1 MARSV
6 LCFLPILFLA
16 SSLAEESH
24 YFESVSYSIET
35 SQVGTSLTCE
45 LQVVSL
51 QPNLSSVD
59 VRVPYPSSAL
69 LSQPILMVGKS
80 VVTPS
85 IRLLE
90 NETVLTIGLGGM
102 KVGQVKSVGIWYI
115 VRGGIDLEP
124 GSRVEVRTL
133 GLGAEATAQA
143 LSLKLRKG
151 LTISMIE
158 TPYGSVRPGKAGA
171 VLSLG
176 GEPTRLVLVVRHTNL
191 LDNRYV
197 VWGIAI
203 AALAAVPTGW
213 FLYRR
218 RRRRTAQAT

>member
-1 MARSV
+1 MARSFLWV
-6 LCFLPILFLA
+6 LPFLFLA
-16 SSLAEESH
+16 SCLAEESH
-24 YFESVSYSIET
+24 YFESVSYTIET
-35 SQVGTSLTCE
+35 SQMGTSLTCR
-45 LQVVSL
+45 LQIVSL
-51 QPNLSSVD
+51 QPNLSAVD
-59 VRVPYPSSAL
+59 IRLPYPYADL

-85 IRLLE
+85 IGLRE

-102 KVGQVKSVGIWYI
+102 RVGQVESVDILYI

-133 GLGAEATAQA
+133 GLGAGATAQA

-151 LTISMIE
+151 LTIARIE
-158 TPYGSVRPGKAGA
+158 TPYGSVKPGKSGP

-176 GEPTRLVLVVRHTNL
+176 AEPTRLVLVVRHTNL

-203 AALAAVPTGW
+203 AVLAAIPAGW
-213 FLYRR
+213 LLYRR
-218 RRRRTAQAT
+218 RRQLKAEAS